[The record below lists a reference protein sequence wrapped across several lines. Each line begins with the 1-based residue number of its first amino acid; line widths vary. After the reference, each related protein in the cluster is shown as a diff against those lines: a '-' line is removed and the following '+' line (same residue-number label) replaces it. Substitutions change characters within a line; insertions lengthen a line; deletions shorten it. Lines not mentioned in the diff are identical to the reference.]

1 MEHGLDDDEWPYL
14 LPAVQANLNHTRVQS
29 LTGRVPIEVFTA
41 LPASS
46 ALDAIVVPATTARN
60 QLVVNLE
67 DIGDFVEQM
76 RSSLHTIHEEVLDVK
91 ERQRTRDIVAHIGT
105 PTNFDIG
112 DFILWSRID
121 QRLPNRKLL
130 VGPFKVISALPHC
143 FHIEH
148 LVTARKYE
156 VHGSRLKFYADSDLH
171 TTTEFLEVVANQG
184 MLLGVE
190 EFRNHRYNQDFGPS
204 VSWVGLQA
212 IEDSWEPFSTLLQD
226 VPIKV
231 RNYVNANANDEL
243 HAQLN

>member
-1 MEHGLDDDEWPYL
+1 YL

-29 LTGRVPIEVFTA
+29 LAGRAPIEVFTA

-60 QLVVNLE
+60 QLV
-67 DIGDFVEQM
+67 
-76 RSSLHTIHEEVLDVK
+76 

-112 DFILWSRID
+112 DFVLWSRID

-130 VGPFKVISALPHC
+130 GHWVGPFKVIAALPHS

-156 VHGSRLKFYADSDLH
+156 VHGSRLKFYADSYLD
-171 TTTEFLEVVANQG
+171 TTTELLELIANQG

-190 EFRNHRYNQDFGPS
+190 EFRDHRYNQEFDRWELL

-212 IEDSWEPFSTLLQD
+212 IEDSWEPLSTLLQD
-226 VPIKV
+226 VPVKV
-231 RNYVNANANDEL
+231 RDYVNANDNDEL
-243 HAQLN
+243 RAQLD